1 MNHINISQRAA
12 QSLALRHNSC
22 PSSPIFHRRHIASPP
37 TTSRTAPRASS
48 QGKKSANIDDK
59 DNNKGIKLD
68 LFENAGTSEDK
79 STSGWEPFSS
89 RQSNNN
95 TITTTTDPL
104 SALLSTFDFSEPV
117 SFDGQEKT
125 EYDPLRD
132 GPLRY
137 LGYANEVGEAFA
149 AWLFPGG
156 VTLSYA
162 VAIGYVLFD
171 TVDKYNKT
179 KKDAEEK
186 LKSVSLP
193 KSVEVSKL
201 IATIGAERGLD
212 TLVWQLI
219 ASVAA
224 PGYTIHT
231 VVALVTALLRKC
243 EEQPAIIAGL
253 RNAAEAVGTSPE
265 IFIETFNKSGPTAA
279 GLIAIPFIVHPIDG
293 AVHACLNATLRPAM
307 RNYICKEAGGVEAG
321 LEVCRNCK

>member
-1 MNHINISQRAA
+1 MIAQIGIHQRTTHHPSLRQNAGTSSLNI
-12 QSLALRHNSC
+12 
-22 PSSPIFHRRHIASPP
+22 HRSITSPP
-37 TTSRTAPRASS
+37 TPNRTRLFASKKNNSSASS
-48 QGKKSANIDDK
+48 IDEEEKRGIRLNI
-59 DNNKGIKLD
+59 
-68 LFENAGTSEDK
+68 FENAGTPEDK
-79 STSGWEPFSS
+79 SGFEPF
-89 RQSNNN
+89 RQSKKDES
-95 TITTTTDPL
+95 TAGPL
-104 SALLSTFDFSEPV
+104 LALLSTFDFSEPT

-137 LGYANEVGEAFA
+137 LGYANELGEAFA

-162 VAIGYVLFD
+162 IAIGYVLFD

-179 KKDAEEK
+179 LKDAEEK
-186 LKSVSLP
+186 LTARSLP
-193 KSVEVSKL
+193 KSVDTSKL

-231 VVALVTALLRKC
+231 VVALVTSIISKI
-243 EEQPAIIAGL
+243 EEQPAVTAVL
-253 RNAAEAVGTSPE
+253 RNAAEAVGTTPE
-265 IFIETFNKSGPTAA
+265 FFIETFNKSGPTAA

-293 AVHACLNATLRPAM
+293 AVHALLNVALRPAM
-307 RNYICKEAGGVEAG
+307 RKYICKEAGGAEAG
-321 LEVCRNCK
+321 LEVCKDCK